1 MKSLYNKST
10 HSFQEQ
16 QIPLPDQRD
25 YVGND
30 KGYAE
35 AYHAYAHQQPTRTIA
50 CRPGDVWE
58 EGKIYEEGKD
68 YRVAKIERISS
79 GNSQKIDDV
88 FEIVPLAPPAQ
99 EAELWE
105 ECAKVIAGYYVRID
119 AEAEKG
125 NNGSAESWQEQM
137 IEYLQQKYHLSIK
150 SEQSEAIEFGD
161 FLKSYIPVK
170 DGSNEIIWKNKSDGK
185 YFTTAK
191 LYQLFKQKKAP

>member
-1 MKSLYNKST
+1 MKSLYNKSN
-10 HSFQEQ
+10 HCFQEQ

-99 EAELWE
+99 EAELW
-105 ECAKVIAGYYVRID
+105 KKIFRYLDLDKDYD
-119 AEAEKG
+119 AC
-125 NNGSAESWQEQM
+125 
-137 IEYLQQKYHLSIK
+137 ITDLQQKYRLSLK
-150 SEQSEAIEFGD
+150 SEQPEAVEFGD
-161 FLKSYIPVK
+161 FLKMYASIEHTGK
-170 DGSNEIIWKNKSDGK
+170 MLWWDKIQGSSRYYSTEQ
-185 YFTTAK
+185 
-191 LYQLFKQKKAP
+191 LYQIFKQKQ